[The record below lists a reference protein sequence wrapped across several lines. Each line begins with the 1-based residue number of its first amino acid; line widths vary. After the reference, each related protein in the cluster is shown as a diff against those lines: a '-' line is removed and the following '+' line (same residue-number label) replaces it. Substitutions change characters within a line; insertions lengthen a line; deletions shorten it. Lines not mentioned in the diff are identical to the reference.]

1 MPQALRAASRT
12 PSAAALPVLIMQ
24 GIAEKAGGNSLHMAV
39 GTSRDKGWELAG
51 FEVEH
56 A

>member
-1 MPQALRAASRT
+1 MPRALRAPSRT
-12 PSAAALPVLIMQ
+12 PSAAALSVLIMQ

-39 GTSRDKGWELAG
+39 GTSRDKCRELARL
-51 FEVEH
+51 EVEH